1 MSPSFKLFSLF
12 TLTSK
17 DNFTV
22 LFAATSI
29 SIPCSKSCFVN
40 TLFSLS
46 LSWTS
51 FSSILP
57 STNVVSA
64 GMLSLTVT
72 FPNTSLVFFSVIVYF
87 SLSPAFT
94 VSLSTFLLNVITG
107 VLTSSVGISF
117 TVALFVSIPVVPSF
131 TITSKLTV
139 AVPAPFVL
147 AFGTS
152 TLIPSFKSF
161 SVNSAFSTPLTL
173 MLPLTNSVPVG
184 TSSFT
189 VAVPSAFP
197 VFVTFIVYVNFSL
210 ATTAVL
216 SATFSLLITGLLNSV
231 SVSFDGFSFT

>member
-1 MSPSFKLFSLF
+1 MSPSFNLFCSFTVTSNVTVTSLFSL
-12 TLTSK
+12 TS
-17 DNFTV
+17 
-22 LFAATSI
+22 TSI
-29 SIPCSKSCFVN
+29 PFFK
-40 TLFSLS
+40 
-46 LSWTS
+46 
-51 FSSILP
+51 FSSVNSAFSTPLTLMLP
-57 STNVVSA
+57 STNVVFSGA
-64 GMLSLTVT
+64 SSFTIT
-72 FPNTSLVFFSVIVYF
+72 FPDTSLEFTSVIVYRIF
-87 SLSPAFT
+87 SPAFT
-94 VSLSTFLLNVITG
+94 VDCSAFLLNVITG

-197 VFVTFIVYVNFSL
+197 VFVTFIVYVNFSP

-216 SATFSLLITGLLNSV
+216 SAIFSLLITGLLNSV
-231 SVSFDGFSFT
+231 SVSSDGFSFT

>member
-1 MSPSFKLFSLF
+1 M
-12 TLTSK
+12 
-17 DNFTV
+17 
-22 LFAATSI
+22 
-29 SIPCSKSCFVN
+29 
-40 TLFSLS
+40 
-46 LSWTS
+46 
-51 FSSILP
+51 LP
-57 STNVVSA
+57 STNVVFSGA
-64 GMLSLTVT
+64 SSFTIT
-72 FPNTSLVFFSVIVYF
+72 FPDTSLEFTSVIVYRI
-87 SLSPAFT
+87 LSPAFT
-94 VSLSTFLLNVITG
+94 VDCSAFLLNVITG

-117 TVALFVSIPVVPSF
+117 TVASFVSIPVVPSF

-173 MLPLTNSVPVG
+173 MLPSTNVVPVG

-197 VFVTFIVYVNFSL
+197 VFVTFIVYVNFSP

>member
-1 MSPSFKLFSLF
+1 
-12 TLTSK
+12 
-17 DNFTV
+17 
-22 LFAATSI
+22 
-29 SIPCSKSCFVN
+29 
-40 TLFSLS
+40 
-46 LSWTS
+46 
-51 FSSILP
+51 
-57 STNVVSA
+57 
-64 GMLSLTVT
+64 MLSLTVT

-197 VFVTFIVYVNFSL
+197 VFVTFIVYVNFSP

>member
-1 MSPSFKLFSLF
+1 MSPSFNLFCSFTVTSNVTVTSLFSL
-12 TLTSK
+12 TS
-17 DNFTV
+17 
-22 LFAATSI
+22 TSI
-29 SIPCSKSCFVN
+29 PFFK
-40 TLFSLS
+40 
-46 LSWTS
+46 
-51 FSSILP
+51 FSSVNSAFSTPLTLMLP
-57 STNVVSA
+57 STNVVFSGA
-64 GMLSLTVT
+64 SSFTIT
-72 FPNTSLVFFSVIVYF
+72 FPDTSLEFTSVIVYRIF
-87 SLSPAFT
+87 SPAFT
-94 VSLSTFLLNVITG
+94 VDCSAFLLNVITG

-173 MLPLTNSVPVG
+173 ILPLTNSVPVG

-197 VFVTFIVYVNFSL
+197 VFVTFIVYVNFSP

-216 SATFSLLITGLLNSV
+216 LAIFSLLITGLLNSV
-231 SVSFDGFSFT
+231 SVSFDSFSFT

>member
-1 MSPSFKLFSLF
+1 
-12 TLTSK
+12 
-17 DNFTV
+17 
-22 LFAATSI
+22 
-29 SIPCSKSCFVN
+29 
-40 TLFSLS
+40 
-46 LSWTS
+46 
-51 FSSILP
+51 
-57 STNVVSA
+57 
-64 GMLSLTVT
+64 MLSLTVT

-139 AVPAPFVL
+139 AVPASFSF

-152 TLIPSFKSF
+152 TSIPSFKSF

-173 MLPLTNSVPVG
+173 MLPSTNVVPVG

-189 VAVPSAFP
+189 VAVPSVFP

-231 SVSFDGFSFT
+231 SVSSDGFSFT